1 MKKAFWAAH
10 AAFLGAFIAPLVAM
24 YGDVVAQVRLK
35 ILSEIMNEINKSE
48 FFEKK
53 RQLIPNFK
61 AALYTG
67 GITAGISTLG
77 WCAPSKEFMNL
88 MGPASMIMGAVFIAA
103 LASPFFRSGSFKINF
118 KK

>member
-1 MKKAFWAAH
+1 MK
-10 AAFLGAFIAPLVAM
+10 
-24 YGDVVAQVRLK
+24 
-35 ILSEIMNEINKSE
+35 
-48 FFEKK
+48 
-53 RQLIPNFK
+53 LIPNFK

-88 MGPASMIMGAVFIAA
+88 MGPASMAMGAVFIAA
-103 LASPFFRSGSFKINF
+103 LASPFFRTGSCKIII

>member
-1 MKKAFWAAH
+1 M
-10 AAFLGAFIAPLVAM
+10 
-24 YGDVVAQVRLK
+24 
-35 ILSEIMNEINKSE
+35 
-48 FFEKK
+48 
-53 RQLIPNFK
+53 QLIPNFK

-88 MGPASMIMGAVFIAA
+88 MGPASMVMGAVFIAA